1 MSARVET
8 GAALRASR
16 RPSRALDGFVIGVL
30 LLALGV
36 VAAAV
41 FLVALGLAEPA
52 QLAPNAHTGKLLFGW
67 IGGQPGWARAA
78 TAGVALLVGLGS
90 LGALAGRLR
99 TGATGTADGGDATLH
114 LLISDERGVVF
125 VSREGIEG
133 VARAGAASTPRVA
146 EVQCRVKA
154 RGQQAVGLQLRVL
167 ALPGAALD
175 RIAQEA
181 RERAVR
187 AVEELA
193 GFEVRDA
200 SVRIDVIPPDRL
212 GEGVLG

>member
-1 MSARVET
+1 M
-8 GAALRASR
+8 
-16 RPSRALDGFVIGVL
+16 
-30 LLALGV
+30 
-36 VAAAV
+36 
-41 FLVALGLAEPA
+41 
-52 QLAPNAHTGKLLFGW
+52 
-67 IGGQPGWARAA
+67 
-78 TAGVALLVGLGS
+78 
-90 LGALAGRLR
+90 
-99 TGATGTADGGDATLH
+99 
-114 LLISDERGVVF
+114 
-125 VSREGIEG
+125 
-133 VARAGAASTPRVA
+133 
-146 EVQCRVKA
+146 KA